1 MRLESEAK
9 KLGIERIDLT
19 VWSFNEGALNFYR
32 SCGLDAQM
40 AELLPENSHI
50 FSKSIEYCRHCAIIK
65 L

>member
-32 SCGLDAQM
+32 SCGLDPQRIVL
-40 AELLPENSHI
+40 E
-50 FSKSIEYCRHCAIIK
+50 KK